1 MKNTIYQS
9 FSEVNDIINHM
20 EGSIKQK
27 IPDELKKIIQEKMD
41 KNYIVNIDYSK
52 KLNEQNLLNETRA
65 ILSLLYRDY
74 LCDKDEKE
82 RLLKID
88 KEELEKQRK
97 ELQDKYNI
105 NFEKRKSKIESNT
118 DVIEEKD
125 MIVAKEEKIF
135 QRIWNKIK
143 KLLIKS

>member
-1 MKNTIYQS
+1 
-9 FSEVNDIINHM
+9 
-20 EGSIKQK
+20 
-27 IPDELKKIIQEKMD
+27 MD